1 MIASTL
7 ELHVMSYAGN
17 DVGGEQSVRLGHSPI
32 SVGRSPACH
41 LSLEDAERL
50 ISRSHLSAWM
60 DAQGAA
66 WVRNASSATPVFVD
80 GLELMPSA
88 QARVQAGQTLVL
100 GRYLLGVRNAAVQS
114 IPDVHA
120 ANAHAGAGIG
130 AMPLQGATGSTLPF
144 AGIPEEFDVFA
155 PPQAAA
161 TASGGSAT
169 QCGLNEFS
177 GEAAALSEVFD
188 ALPEFDARGPQQAPE
203 VLDLVSRVESSRS
216 RAEPD
221 PLSRLLGANSDLLDS
236 AGSGQASSSIGSE
249 HGDEIDALF
258 RMPVSAPPTGNGQ
271 HAGSQ
276 AVSSAPARPSPAP
289 AVCLD
294 PLALDLGS
302 ADPTA
307 ETGSASLF
315 DLIGEP
321 ADAPT
326 LADRAADAPEAGMS
340 SSPALIPSGAASAM
354 LAALPS
360 TQSKPLA
367 SGLDLPSTHARGMD
381 SVDSSSLPFV
391 VSGAARAPSPSANSS
406 GAVDAQQAG
415 RAQATSIPN
424 AQAQPVSETAKPPA
438 ADAVDP
444 AVALAAAFA
453 RGCGLQAAQLG
464 ALDTTTMEVLGGLFQ
479 GLVAGTLQLIHA
491 RSSTKHELRAHM
503 TIIATSG
510 NNPLKFAP
518 DAQAAML
525 QLVGRGLPGFM
536 PPVEAVRDAF
546 ADLSAHQVGLLAAS
560 RSAMY
565 AMAGRLAP
573 EHIQQRTGGPRGFSG
588 LLPSAHKAQLWDA
601 YVAAHAQ
608 LLGEAREEFDAAF
621 QGAFVDAYEGEVRR
635 VQSGGLA

>member
-7 ELHVMSYAGN
+7 ELHVLSYAGN

-41 LSLEDAERL
+41 LSLDDAERL

-60 DAQGAA
+60 DAQGTA

-100 GRYLLGVRNAAVQS
+100 GRYLLGVRNAAARA
-114 IPDVHA
+114 IADGHA
-120 ANAHAGAGIG
+120 VESHAVAGVG
-130 AMPLQGATGSTLPF
+130 TMPLQGPSASTLPF

-155 PPQAAA
+155 PPQAVS

-169 QCGLNEFS
+169 QCGLGEFS

-188 ALPEFDARGPQQAPE
+188 ALPEFDARGPRQAPE
-203 VLDLVSRVESSRS
+203 VLDLVSRVDSSRS

-221 PLSRLLGANSDLLDS
+221 PLSRLLGASSDLLDP
-236 AGSGQASSSIGSE
+236 AGGGQASSSIGSE

-258 RMPVSAPPTGNGQ
+258 RMPVSAPDNGSALQ
-271 HAGSQ
+271 AGSP
-276 AVSSAPARPSPAP
+276 AVSSASAVPLQAP
-289 AVCLD
+289 AACLD
-294 PLALDLGS
+294 PMALDLGS
-302 ADPTA
+302 ADPA
-307 ETGSASLF
+307 AKAASASLF
-315 DLIGEP
+315 DMIGDA

-326 LADRAADAPEAGMS
+326 LVERAANGLEAGV
-340 SSPALIPSGAASAM
+340 SPPPAPIPSGAASAM
-354 LAALPS
+354 LAALPT
-360 TQSKPLA
+360 TQTKPLA
-367 SGLDLPSTHARGMD
+367 SGLDFPSTHAHGTD
-381 SVDSSSLPFV
+381 SIEASSLPFV
-391 VSGAARAPSPSANSS
+391 VSGPVAGSRSTVESGTVGTQPAAR
-406 GAVDAQQAG
+406 VQ
-415 RAQATSIPN
+415 TS
-424 AQAQPVSETAKPPA
+424 PVSAAEAGPSGVTTKPA
-438 ADAVDP
+438 ADATDH
-444 AVALAAAFA
+444 AAALAAAFA
-453 RGCGLQAAQLG
+453 RGCGLQSAQLG
-464 ALDTTTMEVLGGLFQ
+464 ALDATTMEVLGGLFQ
-479 GLVAGTLQLIHA
+479 SLVAGTLQLVHA